1 MEAPT
6 STVYLS
12 PDEALP
18 ADVASSVYAYIDRPS
33 QALILRNRSLAK
45 VQVVGGNVAPSSLP
59 VYLHR
64 RVPCTYATIAGI
76 VVGITEKDRRWDL
89 MSEYIDVRLWRG
101 SLSC

>member
-1 MEAPT
+1 MEAAT
-6 STVYLS
+6 SPVYLS

-18 ADVASSVYAYIDRPS
+18 ADVASSVYAYVDRPS
-33 QALILRNRSLAK
+33 QALTLRNRALAK

-64 RVPCTYATIAGI
+64 RRPCTYATIAGI

-89 MSEYIDVRLWRG
+89 MGE
-101 SLSC
+101 